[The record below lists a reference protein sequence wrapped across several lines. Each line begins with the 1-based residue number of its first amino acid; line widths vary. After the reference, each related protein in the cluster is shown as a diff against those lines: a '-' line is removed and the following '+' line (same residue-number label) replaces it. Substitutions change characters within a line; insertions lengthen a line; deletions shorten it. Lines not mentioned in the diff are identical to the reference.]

1 MILADKIIKLRKKND
16 WSQEELAE
24 KMNVSRQ
31 AVSKWEGAQTI
42 PDLEKILQLGRLFGV
57 TTDYLLK
64 DEIEEEEF
72 SNDSSSDTTVKK
84 ISIEE
89 ANTYL
94 EQRKSASWRIALAT
108 FLCILSPIALIVL
121 TTLSGLPNPII
132 TETTACAV
140 GLIVLFAFVLCAVPI
155 YIYCGFKNEPY
166 AFLDKNTHF
175 ELEYGVKGMVT
186 ERKKKFRDTYI
197 KFNIIAACV
206 CIFSPIPLIIS
217 GFTENELL
225 VIMMLAVMM
234 IVAGIGA
241 SIFIVVGV
249 QNASMQKLLKEGEFT
264 EKEKKRTSV
273 KEAVGFAYWGVLT
286 AIFFIWGFLGNDGS
300 GIQGNSWI
308 SWRYNWIVFAVGG
321 ILFPIVMMLCNLI
334 ADKDKKD

>member
-1 MILADKIIKLRKKND
+1 MILADKIIKLRKKNG

-24 KMNVSRQ
+24 KMSLSRQ

-197 KFNIIAACV
+197 KFNIIATCL
-206 CIFSPIPLIIS
+206 CIFSPIPLIVS
-217 GFTENELL
+217 GFSENELL
-225 VIMMLAVMM
+225 VIIMLAVLM
-234 IVAGIGA
+234 IVAGVGA
-241 SIFIVVGV
+241 SIFIIAGI
-249 QNASMQKLLKEGEFT
+249 QNASMQKLLQEGEYT
-264 EKEKKRTSV
+264 IKEKRRSAIREGV
-273 KEAVGFAYWGVLT
+273 DYAYWGALT
-286 AIFFIWGFLGNDGS
+286 AIYLTWSFLSADWH
-300 GIQGNSWI
+300 ISWI
-308 SWRYNWIVFAVGG
+308 AFVIGG
-321 ILFPIVMMLCNLI
+321 VLYPIVMMLCNLI

>member
-1 MILADKIIKLRKKND
+1 MILADKIIRLRKKNG
-16 WSQEELAE
+16 WSQEELAD

-31 AVSKWEGAQTI
+31 AVSKWESAQTI
-42 PDLEKILQLGRLFGV
+42 PDLAKILQLGKLFCV

-72 SNDSSSDTTVKK
+72 TNDDSLGTTVKK

-94 EQRKSASWRIALAT
+94 EQRKCASWRIAIAM
-108 FLCILSPIALIVL
+108 FLCILSPIFLIVL
-121 TTLSGLPNPII
+121 STLSKLPNPIM
-132 TETTACAV
+132 TETTAGAV
-140 GLIVLFAFVLCAVPI
+140 GLIVLFTFVLCAVPI

-166 AFLDKNTHF
+166 AFLDKNIPF

-186 ERKKKFRDTYI
+186 ERKKKFRDTYV
-197 KFNIIAACV
+197 KFNIIAACM

-217 GFTENELL
+217 GFTENDFL
-225 VIMMLAVMM
+225 VIMMLALLM

-241 SIFIVVGV
+241 TIFIVVGV

-264 EKEKKRTSV
+264 EKEKKRSSI
-273 KEAVGFAYWGVLT
+273 KEVVGFCYWGVLT
-286 AIFFIWGFLGNDGS
+286 AIYLAWSFLTNHW
-300 GIQGNSWI
+300 NI
-308 SWRYNWIVFAVGG
+308 SWLVYAIGG
-321 ILFPIVMMLCNLI
+321 VLFPIVMRICNLI
-334 ADKDKKD
+334 ADREKKD

>member
-1 MILADKIIKLRKKND
+1 MILADKIIRLRKKNG
-16 WSQEELAE
+16 WSQEELAD

-31 AVSKWEGAQTI
+31 AVSKWESAQTI
-42 PDLEKILQLGRLFGV
+42 PDLEKILQLGTLFGV

-72 SNDSSSDTTVKK
+72 SNDYSSDTTVKK

-94 EQRKSASWRIALAT
+94 EQRKRASWRIALAT

-132 TETTACAV
+132 TETTASAV
-140 GLIVLFAFVLCAVPI
+140 GLIVLFAFILCAVPI

-166 AFLDKNTHF
+166 AFLDKNIPF

-186 ERKKKFRDTYI
+186 ERKKKFRDTYV
-197 KFNIIAACV
+197 KFNIIAACI
-206 CIFSPIPLIIS
+206 CIFSPIPLIVS

-225 VIMMLAVMM
+225 VIMMLALLM

-241 SIFIVVGV
+241 SIFIVVGI

-273 KEAVGFAYWGVLT
+273 KEAVGYAYWGVLT

-308 SWRYNWIVFAVGG
+308 SWRYNWIVFVVGG

-334 ADKDKKD
+334 ADKNKKD

>member
-1 MILADKIIKLRKKND
+1 MILADKIIRLRKKNG
-16 WSQEELAE
+16 WSQEELAD

-31 AVSKWEGAQTI
+31 AVSKWESAQTI
-42 PDLEKILQLGRLFGV
+42 PDLEKILQLGTLFGV

-72 SNDSSSDTTVKK
+72 SNDDSSDTTVKK

-94 EQRKSASWRIALAT
+94 EQRKRSSWRIALAT

-121 TTLSGLPNPII
+121 STLLELPNPIM

-166 AFLDKNTHF
+166 AFLDKNIPF

>member
-1 MILADKIIKLRKKND
+1 MILADKIIRLRKKNG

-31 AVSKWEGAQTI
+31 AVSKWESAQTI
-42 PDLEKILQLGRLFGV
+42 PDLEKILQLGVLFGV

-72 SNDSSSDTTVKK
+72 SNDDSSDATVKK

-94 EQRKSASWRIALAT
+94 EQRKRASWRIALAT
-108 FLCILSPIALIVL
+108 FLCILSPITLIVL
-121 TTLSGLPNPII
+121 STLSELPNTII
-132 TETTACAV
+132 TETTAGAV
-140 GLIVLFAFVLCAVPI
+140 GLVVLFAFILCAVPI

-166 AFLDKNTHF
+166 AFLDKNIHF

-186 ERKKKFRDTYI
+186 ERKKKFRDTYV
-197 KFNIIAACV
+197 KFNIIAAGI
-206 CIFSPIPLIIS
+206 CIFSPIPLIVS

-225 VIMMLAVMM
+225 VIMMLALLM

-241 SIFIVVGV
+241 SIFIIVGV

-273 KEAVGFAYWGVLT
+273 KEAVGYAYWGVLT

-308 SWRYNWIVFAVGG
+308 SWRYNWIVFVVGG

-334 ADKDKKD
+334 ADKNKKD

>member
-1 MILADKIIKLRKKND
+1 
-16 WSQEELAE
+16 
-24 KMNVSRQ
+24 
-31 AVSKWEGAQTI
+31 
-42 PDLEKILQLGRLFGV
+42 
-57 TTDYLLK
+57 
-64 DEIEEEEF
+64 
-72 SNDSSSDTTVKK
+72 
-84 ISIEE
+84 
-89 ANTYL
+89 
-94 EQRKSASWRIALAT
+94 
-108 FLCILSPIALIVL
+108 
-121 TTLSGLPNPII
+121 
-132 TETTACAV
+132 
-140 GLIVLFAFVLCAVPI
+140 
-155 YIYCGFKNEPY
+155 
-166 AFLDKNTHF
+166 
-175 ELEYGVKGMVT
+175 
-186 ERKKKFRDTYI
+186 
-197 KFNIIAACV
+197 
-206 CIFSPIPLIIS
+206 
-217 GFTENELL
+217 
-225 VIMMLAVMM
+225 MM